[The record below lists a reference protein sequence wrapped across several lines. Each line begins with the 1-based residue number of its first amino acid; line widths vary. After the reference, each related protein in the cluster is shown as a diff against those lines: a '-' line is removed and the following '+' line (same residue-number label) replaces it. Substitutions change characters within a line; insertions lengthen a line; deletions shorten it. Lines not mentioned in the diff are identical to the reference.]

1 MVVVAA
7 AAAARSIIRR
17 DDLISGCS
25 FIGAIMWAIVGS
37 WKWHKRKVLLARRE
51 GQGGDG
57 HVLESY
63 PLSLDRSVPLRVTL
77 DCPNRRISVFCVCV

>member
-25 FIGAIMWAIVGS
+25 FIGAIVGS
-37 WKWHKRKVLLARRE
+37 WKWHKRKVLLAIRE
-51 GQGGDG
+51 GQGGEG

-63 PLSLDRSVPLRVTL
+63 PLSLE
-77 DCPNRRISVFCVCV
+77 